1 LNFVSERFKQS
12 KYSPNLYSTWNVWAI
27 GKIENKHITF
37 EELVRDINNVFST
50 RELVRDINNV
60 FSTRELAREH
70 REKNIKKIK
79 KYKERLNKS
88 AKKEFYE

>member
-1 LNFVSERFKQS
+1 MNFVSERFKQS

-50 RELVRDINNV
+50 REL
-60 FSTRELAREH
+60 AREH